1 MISVNIH
8 LHPGDV
14 TPTVKTIRTRDER
27 RFLVL
32 DLGACSISL
41 PGYDGDSAAAAR
53 VIAAALL
60 TAAEALAPLAPN
72 PEQAVAS

>member
-14 TPTVKTIRTRDER
+14 TPTVETIRTRDER

-41 PGYDGDSAAAAR
+41 PGYGAESAAAAR
-53 VIAAALL
+53 AIAAALL
-60 TAAEALAPLAPN
+60 TAAEALAPRAPTD
-72 PEQAVAS
+72 QTVAS